1 MKIRNEIEAAVREG
15 IDQQKQSGHTRPP
28 PCWCELC
35 RADVTALA
43 LSTLPPRYVTTVSH
57 STLSGGA
64 GDGAVASTILTSM
77 RKVARRPKHR
87 HCFPESQSSRV
98 KIINY
103 TFQEGFSRLA
113 SYMRQPG
120 LPCVCARCQDDTLA
134 YALNRYPPKYGV
146 LHAGNTKLP
155 PYHLDHISQELR
167 LIISHAGAVV
177 GKHPRH

>member
-15 IDQQKQSGHTRPP
+15 LDRQKQSGHKGPP

-35 RADVTALA
+35 RADVTALS
-43 LSTLPPRYVTTVSH
+43 LSILPPRYVTTVSH
-57 STLSGGA
+57 STLRGGA
-64 GDGAVASTILTSM
+64 GDGAVANTIFASM

-87 HCFPESQSSRV
+87 HCFPESQPSRV

-120 LPCVCARCQDDTLA
+120 LPCICARCQDDTLA

-155 PYHLDHISQELR
+155 PYYLDHIRQELR

-177 GKHPRH
+177 GKNPRH

>member
-1 MKIRNEIEAAVREG
+1 MKIKNEIEAAVREEV
-15 IDQQKQSGHTRPP
+15 DLQKHSGHKRPRL
-28 PCWCELC
+28 CWCELC

-64 GDGAVASTILTSM
+64 GAGAVTSAILTSM
-77 RKVARRPKHR
+77 RKVSRRPKHR

-103 TFQEGFSRLA
+103 TFQEGFSQLV

-120 LPCVCARCQDDTLA
+120 IPCTCAQCQNDTLA

-146 LHAGNTKLP
+146 LHAGSTKLL
-155 PYHLDHISQELR
+155 PYHLDHIRQELR
-167 LIISHAGAVV
+167 LIVTHAGTVV
-177 GKHPRH
+177 GKRPRH

>member
-1 MKIRNEIEAAVREG
+1 MRIRNETETAVQGEVDR
-15 IDQQKQSGHTRPP
+15 QKQNGYRKLL

-35 RADVTALA
+35 RADITALA

-57 STLSGGA
+57 SILTGGA
-64 GDGAVASTILTSM
+64 AAGPVTTAVLSSM
-77 RKVARRPKHR
+77 RKVSRRPKHR
-87 HCFPESQSSRV
+87 HCFPESRSSRV

-113 SYMRQPG
+113 SYMRRPG
-120 LPCVCARCQDDTLA
+120 LPCTCARCQDDTLA

-155 PYHLDHISQELR
+155 PSHLDYIRRELC
-167 LIISHAGAVV
+167 LVISHAGAVV
-177 GKHPRH
+177 GNRPRH